1 MKLEKWSAHRSLDLS
16 QGKIICRH
24 ISWNFSFQS
33 LLLHFPPLPLPS
45 STTPLF
51 SLLPNSPPPSPLL
64 LLAFYPSRFKTFELF
79 QLAINYFMFKT
90 FSFGREN
97 FFYSPYRKWNFP
109 MTRSICLAVGLLVGL
124 FPYPVVISRWLTI
137 HEYYFY

>member
-1 MKLEKWSAHRSLDLS
+1 MVSTQESRFIPGENYLQTHFLELL
-16 QGKIICRH
+16 
-24 ISWNFSFQS
+24 ISIFAPPFS
-33 LLLHFPPLPLPS
+33 S
-45 STTPLF
+45 S
-51 SLLPNSPPPSPLL
+51 PSPLL
-64 LLAFYPSRFKTFELF
+64 YYSPLLPPPKLSSSFLLFILLDLKLSNFFNLQSIISCSKHLVLAEKT
-79 QLAINYFMFKT
+79 
-90 FSFGREN
+90 